1 MNSLSPK
8 PRFSVLPA
16 MMFAIGLGL
25 VFYYGD
31 LWRGLP
37 AYSPAEVEQ
46 SAELNLML
54 DLHRQGPAKIVGLD
68 QAEIQALRQKMLDE
82 VQAEILRE
90 RRDIQRG
97 VGTGVVLLVL
107 GLVQMWLIRRAASRN
122 LVAANRRRS

>member
-1 MNSLSPK
+1 MNSLSAK

-37 AYSPAEVEQ
+37 DYSPAEIEQ

-54 DLHRQGPAKIVGLD
+54 DLHRQGPAKVAELD
-68 QAEIQALRQKMLDE
+68 QAAVQSLRQRMLDE

-97 VGTGVVLLVL
+97 IGTGAVLLML
-107 GLVQMWLIRRAASRN
+107 GLVQMWLIRRAASRD
-122 LVAANRRRS
+122 LVAANRRRP